1 MTQTPKIGGT
11 YKAEAD
17 GELVRTNPTAG
28 TPASTPENTPPAAAK
43 PAATPTTDAPG
54 DE

>member
-17 GELVRTNPTAG
+17 GELVRTNSTE
-28 TPASTPENTPPAAAK
+28 STPENTPPAATK
-43 PAATPTTDAPG
+43 PAAIQPADAPG